1 MSYQVKH
8 ISDFFDTWAPFS
20 TQAEYDNS
28 GQLVGSQKHNI
39 TGILTC
45 LDVTEKVVHEAIR
58 HGCNVIVAHHPVIFR
73 KLSRIDPDTDQG
85 SLLYKLIRHDIAV
98 LAVHTNLD
106 AARDGVSFVLA
117 DQLSLQDQ
125 EFLSW
130 HDETKS
136 HGYGVVGNLA
146 NEMSAADFLELVCK
160 NLGTNAVR
168 FSGGQ
173 DGARVKRVAVC
184 GGTGI
189 SLAAAASQKGAH
201 AFVTADIKYHEYF
214 DFPALLK
221 VDAGHYETE
230 FPIAEHLKNRLFK
243 AFPDLEVHSVTTRTN
258 PMLIHV
264 SKDFRPSSST

>member
-1 MSYQVKH
+1 
-8 ISDFFDTWAPFS
+8 
-20 TQAEYDNS
+20 
-28 GQLVGSQKHNI
+28 
-39 TGILTC
+39 
-45 LDVTEKVVHEAIR
+45 VTEDVVHEAIR
-58 HGCNVIVAHHPVIFR
+58 HGCNLIVAHHPVIFR

-85 SLLYKLIRHDIAV
+85 SLLYKLIRQDIAV

-130 HDETKS
+130 HDETES

-168 FSGGQ
+168 FSGGT

-189 SLAAAASQKGAH
+189 SLAAAASQKGAD
-201 AFVTADIKYHEYF
+201 AFVTAD
-214 DFPALLK
+214 
-221 VDAGHYETE
+221 
-230 FPIAEHLKNRLFK
+230 
-243 AFPDLEVHSVTTRTN
+243 
-258 PMLIHV
+258 
-264 SKDFRPSSST
+264 